1 MRSWA
6 TSLRCSADVVPARR
20 KPGTE
25 VLGREPRTCVRL
37 AARRAAARC
46 RQRQSRVRAS
56 DWAQDDSRLV
66 GAQGAVLVSP
76 DSLPG
81 SGGQLLSVHGE
92 LYNQRISRPHHSPA
106 NGCAPHSSPTTH
118 RHHRE
123 PGPSAHLR
131 HKASATG
138 AGTMSVR
145 RVSHAR
151 ASRIS
156 PPPSP
161 APRWLGRGDVVR
173 VGYGILCRS
182 LPRVV
187 CSVAARAS
195 DYRLPPKAPRISFAL
210 EDAAPLPRGQGRRNR
225 PENRVPRPCHP

>member
-6 TSLRCSADVVPARR
+6 TSCGVRR
-20 KPGTE
+20 TLYRHAGTRTE

-66 GAQGAVLVSP
+66 GAKEPCLSHRTRSRATGTASIGSWRTVRPPNLPPASLQRMDVLP
-76 DSLPG
+76 LIP
-81 SGGQLLSVHGE
+81 
-92 LYNQRISRPHHSPA
+92 
-106 NGCAPHSSPTTH
+106 TH

-123 PGPSAHLR
+123 PGPSAHQR
-131 HKASATG
+131 HNASETG

-195 DYRLPPKAPRISFAL
+195 DYRLPPKAPRISL
-210 EDAAPLPRGQGRRNR
+210 RSKTPPTSSWSG
-225 PENRVPRPCHP
+225 P